1 MTLVPSLQSSALMAD
16 VSNDHSILAH
26 EFRRGLGILSSE
38 ALQAATACHW
48 ELTFEMNCSWH
59 L

>member
-1 MTLVPSLQSSALMAD
+1 MSLVPSLQPSALMAD

-26 EFRRGLGILSSE
+26 EFRRGLRILSSE
-38 ALQAATACHW
+38 ALQAATAGHW

>member
-1 MTLVPSLQSSALMAD
+1 MTLVPSLQPSALMAD

-26 EFRRGLGILSSE
+26 EFRRGLRILSSE
-38 ALQAATACHW
+38 ALQAATASHW